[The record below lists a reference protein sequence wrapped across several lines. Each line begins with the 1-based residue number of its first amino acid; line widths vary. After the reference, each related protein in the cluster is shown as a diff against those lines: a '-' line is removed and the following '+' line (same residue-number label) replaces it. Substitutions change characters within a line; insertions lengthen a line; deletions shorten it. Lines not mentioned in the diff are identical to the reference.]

1 MDLVQLLLPPRC
13 GGCRAVGSWLCAG
26 CRARIRRLQEP
37 LCRRCGVELESVRHG
52 DCGCGRRLRSLS
64 RLRSAVAYEGPAEA
78 AIHRFKYEGWR
89 KLAAPLA
96 ELVAERLVVEG
107 LGARCVVPV
116 PLHPDR
122 LRARGFNQADLLAR
136 ELRRR
141 LAVGER
147 VGGLVRTRAGAPQV
161 GNDRLR
167 RFENVRDA
175 FEWHGPPIGGEAML
189 LIDDVATTG
198 ATLDACARALR
209 DAGSGPVTGVSV
221 ARVTV

>member
-1 MDLVQLLLPPRC
+1 
-13 GGCRAVGSWLCAG
+13 LC
-26 CRARIRRLQEP
+26 L
-37 LCRRCGVELESVRHG
+37 RCGVELESARRE
-52 DCGCGRRLRSLS
+52 CGCRARLPSLA

-89 KLAAPLA
+89 KLAGPLA
-96 ELVAERLVVEG
+96 ELVAQRLVVEG
-107 LGARCVVPV
+107 LGARCIVPV
-116 PLHPDR
+116 PLHR
-122 LRARGFNQADLLAR
+122 QREHARGFNQAELLAH

-141 LAVGER
+141 LTLFEPVGK
-147 VGGLVRTRAGAPQV
+147 LVRTRPTPPQV

-167 RFENVRDA
+167 RFANVKDA
-175 FEWHGPPIGGEAML
+175 FEWHGPRIGGEAML

-209 DAGSGPVTGVSV
+209 EAGSGPVTGVSV

>member
-1 MDLVQLLLPPRC
+1 MDVLDLLLPPQC
-13 GGCRAVGSWLCAG
+13 GGCRKVGAWLCDG
-26 CRARIRRLQEP
+26 CRTRIRRLEEP
-37 LCRRCGVELESVRHG
+37 MCRRCGVELPSVR
-52 DCGCGRRLRSLS
+52 DECGCRSRLRSLT

-89 KLAAPLA
+89 RLAGPLA
-96 ELVAERLVVEG
+96 ELVAQRLVVEG

-116 PLHPDR
+116 PLHRER
-122 LRARGFNQADLLAR
+122 LRQRGFNQACLLAD

-141 LAVGER
+141 LAIFEPVGE
-147 VGGLVRTRAGAPQV
+147 LVRTRPTPPQV

-175 FEWHGPPIGGEAML
+175 FEWHGPALCGEAML

-198 ATLDACARALR
+198 ATLDACAKALH